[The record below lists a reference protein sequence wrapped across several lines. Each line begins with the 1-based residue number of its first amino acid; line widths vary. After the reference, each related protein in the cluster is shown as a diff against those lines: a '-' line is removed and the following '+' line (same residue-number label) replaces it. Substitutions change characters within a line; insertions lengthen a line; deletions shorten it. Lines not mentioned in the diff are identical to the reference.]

1 MPDGAPGA
9 GARPRRRAHR
19 RGGAAVTAATPKHV
33 VVGTAGHID
42 HGKTS
47 LVKALTG
54 IDTDRL
60 PEEKA
65 RGITIDLGFAFLE
78 EPDGLTVEIVDVPG
92 HERFVK
98 NMLAGVGGIDLAM
111 LVIAADEGVMP
122 QTREHLAICSL
133 LHIKTG
139 LIALTKIDLVEP
151 DWLELVKDDVRGA
164 VRETFLEDAPI
175 LPVSAKTG
183 EGLAELRAA
192 VRGLAA
198 GVPPRGT
205 DQLPRLP
212 IDRVFT
218 VKGFGTVV
226 TGTLAAGALAVDE
239 RVEAYPRGLQAKIRG
254 LQTHGRPVTAA
265 RAGQRTAINLQGLER
280 AAIDRGDVVGLPGT
294 LVSSLL
300 VDGTL
305 ELLKDAPRAVKSR
318 TRLRFHVGTSEIM
331 ARALLLDR
339 GELEPGASGLVR
351 FRLESP
357 LIALPG
363 DRFVVRSYSPI
374 VTIGGGTLLDIDPP
388 RFKRKT
394 PALVAHLELLQT
406 GSPEAILEE
415 HVRHVGTAGIR
426 LAALAGRV
434 PFGPERL
441 RGLLDTLQKE
451 RRVLAVD
458 RDWFIHPDSAARL
471 RALAVQALEAFHR
484 ANPLKPGMSREELRG
499 RAGAVDERVFA
510 FLLTALDAE
519 GAVKTDRDKV
529 RLASHE
535 VRLSPDQ
542 QRVLDRLEE
551 DFLRADAA
559 PPSAE
564 EALGR
569 AGLGGDE
576 EHELFQVLVQAGKL
590 VRVKDSLYF
599 HARALETIQTRVVA
613 LLQDRKEI
621 GPGDIKDLLGISRKY
636 AIPLLEFFDQRRVT
650 TRVGERRILR
660 AG

>member
-1 MPDGAPGA
+1 MTGDA
-9 GARPRRRAHR
+9 
-19 RGGAAVTAATPKHV
+19 PKHV

-78 EPDGLTVEIVDVPG
+78 EPNGLTIEIVDVPG

-133 LHIKTG
+133 LHIPTG
-139 LIALTKIDLVEP
+139 LVALTKTDLVEP
-151 DWLELVKDDVRGA
+151 DWLELVREDVAGA
-164 VRETFLEDAPI
+164 VRGTFLEGAPI
-175 LPVSAKTG
+175 VPVSAKTG
-183 EGLAELRAA
+183 QGLDDLRAA
-192 VRGLAA
+192 LRRLSATA
-198 GVPPRGT
+198 PPRGT

-226 TGTLAAGALAVDE
+226 TGTLTAGGLSVDD
-239 RVEAYPRGLQAKIRG
+239 RVQVYPGGAEAKVRGLQA
-254 LQTHGRPVTAA
+254 HGQSVASA
-265 RAGQRTAINLQGLER
+265 RAGQRTAVNLQGLER
-280 AAIDRGDVVGLPGT
+280 AAVTRGDVIGLPGT
-294 LVSSLL
+294 LVPSLL

-305 ELLKDAPRAVKSR
+305 ELLDDAPRALKSR
-318 TRLRFHVGTSEIM
+318 ARVRFHVGTSEIM

-339 GELEPGASGLVR
+339 PELLPGETAFAR
-351 FRLESP
+351 FRLEAP
-357 LIALPG
+357 LVARPG

-374 VTIGGGTLLDIDPP
+374 VTIGGGTLLDVDPP
-388 RFKRKT
+388 RFKRKA
-394 PALVAHLELLQT
+394 PALVAHLTLLQT
-406 GSPEAILEE
+406 GDPEAVLEE
-415 HVRHVGTAGIR
+415 HVRHVGSAGVR
-426 LAALAGRV
+426 LATLAGRV
-434 PFGPERL
+434 PFGPARL
-441 RGLLDTLQKE
+441 RGLLETLQALG
-451 RRVLAVD
+451 RVTAVD
-458 RDWFIHPDSAARL
+458 RDWFMHPDSLARL
-471 RALAVQALEAFHR
+471 RTLVVDTLTAFHR

-499 RAGAVDERVFA
+499 RAGAADERVFA
-510 FLLTALDAE
+510 FLLSAL
-519 GAVKTDRDKV
+519 GADGVVKTERDKV
-529 RLASHE
+529 QLAAHE
-535 VRLSPDQ
+535 VRLSADQ
-542 QRVLDRLEE
+542 QRAVDRLEA
-551 DFLRADAA
+551 DFLRAEAA

-564 EALGR
+564 EALER
-569 AGLGGDE
+569 VGLGGDE

-590 VRVKDSLYF
+590 VRVKESLFF
-599 HARALETIQTRVVA
+599 HTQALDAIQAKLVA
-613 LLQDRKEI
+613 FLRERKEI

-650 TRVGERRILR
+650 ARVGERRILR

>member
-1 MPDGAPGA
+1 
-9 GARPRRRAHR
+9 
-19 RGGAAVTAATPKHV
+19 VSEATPKHV

-78 EPDGLTVEIVDVPG
+78 EPGGLTIEIVDVPG

-133 LHIKTG
+133 LHIKAG
-139 LIALTKIDLVEP
+139 LIALTKADLGEP
-151 DWLELVKDDVRGA
+151 DWLELVREDVAGA
-164 VRETFLEDAPI
+164 VRDTFLAGAPI

-183 EGLAELRAA
+183 QGLDDLRAA
-192 VRGLAA
+192 LRALAES
-198 GVPPRGT
+198 VPQRGT

-226 TGTLAAGALAVDE
+226 TGTLAAGALGVDE
-239 RVEAYPRGLQAKIRG
+239 RVEVYPRKTEAKIRG
-254 LQTHGRPVTAA
+254 LQTHGHPVTSA
-265 RAGQRTAINLQGLER
+265 RAGQRTAVNLQGLER
-280 AAIDRGDVVGLPGT
+280 AAIARGDVVGLPGT
-294 LVSSLL
+294 LVPSLL

-305 ELLKDAPRAVKSR
+305 ELLKDAPRPLRSR
-318 TRLRFHVGTSEIM
+318 ARVRFHVGTSEIM

-339 GELEPGASGLVR
+339 TELEPGETSFAR
-351 FRLESP
+351 FRLEAP
-357 LIALPG
+357 LVARPG
-363 DRFVVRSYSPI
+363 DRFVVRSYSPV
-374 VTIGGGTLLDIDPP
+374 VTIGGGTLLDVDPP
-388 RFKRKT
+388 RFKRKG
-394 PALVAHLELLQT
+394 PALVAHLTLLQT
-406 GSPEAILEE
+406 GNPEAVLEE
-415 HVRHVGTAGIR
+415 HVRHVGAAGVR
-426 LAALAGRV
+426 LGTLAGRV
-434 PFGPERL
+434 PFGPAQL
-441 RGLLDTLQKE
+441 RGLLDALQAAG
-451 RRVLAVD
+451 RVIAVD
-458 RDWFIHPDSAARL
+458 RDWFIHPDSFARL
-471 RALAVQALEAFHR
+471 RSLVVEALAAFHH
-484 ANPLKPGMSREELRG
+484 ASPLKPGMSREELRS
-499 RAGAVDERVFA
+499 RAGAADERVFA
-510 FLLTALDAE
+510 FLLSSLGVDGT
-519 GAVKTDRDKV
+519 VKTERDKV

-535 VRLSPDQ
+535 VRLSPEQ
-542 QRVLDRLEE
+542 QRIIDRLEE
-551 DFLRADAA
+551 DFLRAEAA

-564 EALGR
+564 EAMGR

-590 VRVKDSLYF
+590 VRVKESLFF
-599 HARALETIQTRVVA
+599 HARALDTIQTKLVA
-613 LLQDRKEI
+613 LLRERKEI
-621 GPGDIKDLLGISRKY
+621 GPADIKDLLGISRKY

-650 TRVGERRILR
+650 ARVGERRILR

>member
-1 MPDGAPGA
+1 MSAAAPM
-9 GARPRRRAHR
+9 
-19 RGGAAVTAATPKHV
+19 HV

-54 IDTDRL
+54 TDTDRL

-78 EPDGLTVEIVDVPG
+78 EPGLTIEIVDVPG
-92 HERFVK
+92 HERFVR

-133 LHIKTG
+133 LRIKAG
-139 LIALTKIDLVEP
+139 LIALTKADLVEA
-151 DWLELVKDDVRGA
+151 DWLELVRDDVAGA
-164 VRETFLEDAPI
+164 VRGTFLEGAPI
-175 LPVSAKTG
+175 VPVSSKTG
-183 EGLAELRAA
+183 QGLDDLRAA
-192 VRGLAA
+192 LRTLAA
-198 GVPPRGT
+198 SVPPRGT
-205 DQLPRLP
+205 DELPRLP

-218 VKGFGTVV
+218 VRGFGTVV
-226 TGTLAAGALAVDE
+226 TGTLTAGTLTTDD
-239 RVEAYPRGLQAKIRG
+239 RVEIYPKRAEAKIRG
-254 LQTHGRPVTAA
+254 LQAHGHPVASA

-294 LVSSLL
+294 LVPSVL

-305 ELLKDAPRAVKSR
+305 ELLPDAPRAVKTR
-318 TRLRFHVGTSEIM
+318 TRVRFHVGTSEIM

-339 GELEPGASGLVR
+339 PELEPGETAFAR
-351 FRLESP
+351 FRLEAP
-357 LIALPG
+357 LVARPG
-363 DRFVVRSYSPI
+363 DRFVVRSYSP
-374 VTIGGGTLLDIDPP
+374 VLTIGGGTLLDVDPP
-388 RFKRKT
+388 RFKRKG
-394 PALVAHLELLQT
+394 PALVAHLDLLRR
-406 GSPEAILEE
+406 GSPEVVLEE
-415 HVRHVGTAGIR
+415 HIRHVGSGGVR
-426 LAALAGRV
+426 LTTLAGRV

-441 RGLLDTLQKE
+441 RAVLEGLQTAG
-451 RRVLAVD
+451 RVISID
-458 RDWFIHPDSAARL
+458 RDWFIHPDSFGRL
-471 RALAVQALEAFHR
+471 HGLVVDELTAFHR

-499 RAGAVDERVFA
+499 RAGGADERVFA
-510 FLLTALDAE
+510 FLLSSLGAE
-519 GAVKTDRDKV
+519 SVVKTERDKV

-535 VRLSPDQ
+535 VRLSPAQ
-542 QRVLDRLEE
+542 QRVVDVLEAE
-551 DFLRADAA
+551 FSRAEAA

-569 AGLGGDE
+569 AGVRGDE
-576 EHELFQVLVQAGKL
+576 ENELFQVLVQSGKL
-590 VRVKDSLYF
+590 VRVKESLFF
-599 HARALETIQTRVVA
+599 HAQALDSIQTKLVA
-613 LLQDRKEI
+613 LLRERKEI

-650 TRVGERRILR
+650 ARVGERRILR

>member
-1 MPDGAPGA
+1 M
-9 GARPRRRAHR
+9 
-19 RGGAAVTAATPKHV
+19 TAATPKHV

-415 HVRHVGTAGIR
+415 HVRHVGTGGIR